1 MKYITREEKVLNIVI
16 AIIFN
21 VSIYILINLYD
32 LKYKSLYMIALNI
45 FLILIWYGLFAT
57 SKSIEEE
64 SKISKEKEEKLL
76 EIKLSFI
83 KNIMVDEKV
92 KEFEKVLNILP
103 EEDKSDFIKS
113 VYENLITEKTEELA
127 PMKGEDD

>member
-1 MKYITREEKVLNIVI
+1 MREKIFLNIVLTI
-16 AIIFN
+16 LLNVGIF
-21 VSIYILINLYD
+21 ILINLYG

-113 VYENLITEKTEELA
+113 VYENLITEKIEELA

>member
-1 MKYITREEKVLNIVI
+1 MREKIFLNIVLTI
-16 AIIFN
+16 LLNVGIF
-21 VSIYILINLYD
+21 ILINLYG

-92 KEFEKVLNILP
+92 KEFEKVLNNLP
-103 EEDKSDFIKS
+103 EDEKADFIKS
-113 VYENLITEKTEELA
+113 VYENLITEKIEELA

>member
-1 MKYITREEKVLNIVI
+1 MREKIFLNIVLTI
-16 AIIFN
+16 LLSVGIF
-21 VSIYILINLYD
+21 ILINLYG

-113 VYENLITEKTEELA
+113 VYENLITEKIEELA